1 MDQCSRQIFTAK
13 CFQARNLMRKLIISS
28 GDTGDVDGFFALAEY
43 SKVIFFFASSC
54 WNEQVIEFVSDW
66 SRRVV
71 HDELPPLRWRD
82 SI

>member
-1 MDQCSRQIFTAK
+1 
-13 CFQARNLMRKLIISS
+13 MRKLIISS

-43 SKVIFFFASSC
+43 SKVIFYFASCSA
-54 WNEQVIEFVSDW
+54 EQVIEFVSDW